1 MPRKRNEVIKESLR
15 TIEALE
21 RKSSSNVHLG
31 NKLKMLRLI
40 KEDPTR
46 TLAEVGIILGCS
58 ERTVHR
64 WLKEYQQIGL
74 DAMVEES
81 MPDDNRMR
89 INQQELEEL
98 RCKLKS
104 EKVGT
109 LNEVQRWLKDRFG
122 VDYSLKAV
130 SNLLQ
135 HRLKARRVWMI
146 P

>member
-1 MPRKRNEVIKESLR
+1 MSRKRNEEIKESVAS
-15 TIEALE
+15 IEALE
-21 RKSSSNVHLG
+21 RKSRGNVQLM
-31 NKLKMLRLI
+31 NRLKMLRLI
-40 KEDPTR
+40 KEDPSR
-46 TLAEVGIILGCS
+46 TLSEVGSLIGCS

-64 WLKEYQQIGL
+64 WLKEYQQMGIE
-74 DAMVEES
+74 AMLHEGAQE
-81 MPDDNRMR
+81 DCRMR

-122 VDYSLKAV
+122 VEYSLKAV

>member
-1 MPRKRNEVIKESLR
+1 MPRKRNEEIKESLR
-15 TIEALE
+15 SIEALE
-21 RKSSSNVHLG
+21 RRNRGNVHLE
-31 NKLKMLRLI
+31 NKLKMLRLL
-40 KEDPTR
+40 KQNPSR
-46 TLAEVGIILGCS
+46 TLAEVGTVIGCS
-58 ERTVHR
+58 ERTIHR
-64 WLKEYQQIGL
+64 WLKEYQQMGL
-74 DAMVEES
+74 TAMLEEHL
-81 MPDDNRMR
+81 PDEGRMR

-104 EKVGT
+104 ENVGT